1 MSLPQPA
8 GRPVRQPVVI
18 VMGVCGAGK
27 SRLARLLARRLGGVL
42 VEGDDFHSEAA
53 KARMAA
59 GLALSDDER
68 GPWLDAVAAAARDQ
82 QQAGRMVA
90 VACSAL
96 RRAYRDRLRVALGDP
111 FFVHLCGERAVIAER
126 LAARDDHFV
135 GESLLDSQL
144 AALEPLADDER
155 GLTLSISPPVEEL
168 ADRTLERLAERAP
181 R

>member
-1 MSLPQPA
+1 MSLPQLSGQPD
-8 GRPVRQPVVI
+8 RLPVVI

-27 SRLARLLARRLGGVL
+27 SRLARLLAERLGGAL
-42 VEGDDFHSEAA
+42 VEGDDFHSESA

-59 GLALSDDER
+59 GLALSDAER
-68 GPWLDAVAAAARDQ
+68 EPWLDAVSAAAGEQ
-82 QQAGRMVA
+82 QRAGRMVA

-96 RRAYRDRLRVALGDP
+96 RRAYRDRLRSALGDP
-111 FFVHLCGERAVIAER
+111 FFVHLSGERALIAER

-144 AALEPLADDER
+144 AALEPLASDER

-168 ADRTLERLAERAP
+168 AGRTLERLAEVAP